1 MKRFCLVI
9 TCVLVCT
16 RCAYADSRISQ
27 NDAISIG
34 KLRFGIND
42 QELLLKQSGQ
52 QEQQLLD
59 ELARLHQEILAHHQ
73 KIAALTDKIDEQQ
86 RILQIKEQEMISLMR
101 QNESLRNNLMKR
113 LKAYYVMGR
122 NGFFTIAFSGTP
134 LPELLRSQD
143 AFGSLV
149 TYDQELFK
157 EYRQSI
163 TEIKRVTEAK
173 TLEKTMLEKFLADAD
188 QENTALK
195 KTSAEK
201 NELLK
206 RVQAQKGLYQLALKE
221 MHKAERELEAHL
233 RNREQPSSPPLT
245 GTFVDNKGLLQPP
258 LWGEVVRRFHQ
269 PDTDDDPTFENGIT
283 IKTPANTEVYAVFS
297 GTVLFAGPMLGYG
310 NMVII
315 DHRQQY
321 YSVSARLGQLRV
333 RPKQTISPGQIIGAT
348 GKNSDRRGGEFYFEI
363 RRDAVAEDP
372 LTWLSPGSLAL
383 P

>member
-1 MKRFCLVI
+1 MKRFCLLI
-9 TCVLVCT
+9 TCILVCA
-16 RCAYADSRISQ
+16 RCAYAGPRISQ
-27 NDAISIG
+27 NDAITIG
-34 KLRFGIND
+34 KLRFGISD

-52 QEQQLLD
+52 QEQELLD
-59 ELARLHQEILAHHQ
+59 ELARLNQEILAHHQ
-73 KIAALTDKIDEQQ
+73 KIAALKDTIDEQQ
-86 RILQIKEQEMISLMR
+86 RVLRTKEQEMISLMQ
-101 QNESLRNNLMKR
+101 QNEALRTNLIKR
-113 LKAYYVMGR
+113 LKAYYVMGG
-122 NGFFTIAFSGTP
+122 NGFFTIAFSGKP

-149 TYDQELFK
+149 TYDQGLFK
-157 EYRQSI
+157 QYRQSI

-188 QENTALK
+188 QENTALE

-206 RVQAQKGLYQLALKE
+206 RVQTQKGLYQLALKE
-221 MHKAERELEAHL
+221 MRKAERELEASL
-233 RNREQPSSPPLT
+233 RNREQSPSIPQA
-245 GTFVDNKGLLQPP
+245 GTFVDNKGRMQPP

-269 PDTDDDPTFENGIT
+269 PDEDDDPTFANGIT
-283 IKTPANTEVYAVFS
+283 IKTSANTEVFAVFS
-297 GTVLFAGPMLGYG
+297 GTVLFAGPMQGYG

-315 DHRQQY
+315 DHHQQY
-321 YSVSARLGQLRV
+321 YSVSARLGQLSV
-333 RPKQTISPGQIIGAT
+333 RPKQTVSQGQIIGTT
-348 GKNSDRRGGEFYFEI
+348 GKNSARRGGEFYFEI